1 MFPKKYNFGNRC
13 EIMFILL
20 FILWIIFAGAV
31 SVTTVVEGLAVAALV
46 TLFCCKFMGYHLMSP
61 LWFFK
66 KCGHIFIYVIK
77 LLKEIVLANIA
88 VLKILYSGKE
98 PKARVVHFK
107 SDLEDEGLQTLAA
120 NSITLTPGTI
130 TVDLHDGEYL
140 VHGLDKSLTEDIKNC
155 CFFNDVKK
163 LKKAK

>member
-1 MFPKKYNFGNRC
+1 MFV
-13 EIMFILL
+13 IL
-20 FILWIIFAGAV
+20 FILWIIFAGAIT
-31 SVTTVVEGLAVAALV
+31 VTTVIEGLAVAALV
-46 TLFCCKFMGYHLMSP
+46 TLFSCKFLGYHLMSP
-61 LWFFK
+61 AWFFRK
-66 KCGHIFIYVIK
+66 IGAILVYVFK

-88 VLKILYSGKE
+88 VLKIIYSRRE
-98 PKARVVHFK
+98 PKARIVHFK

-155 CFFNDVKK
+155 SFFTDVKK
-163 LKKAK
+163 LKKAD